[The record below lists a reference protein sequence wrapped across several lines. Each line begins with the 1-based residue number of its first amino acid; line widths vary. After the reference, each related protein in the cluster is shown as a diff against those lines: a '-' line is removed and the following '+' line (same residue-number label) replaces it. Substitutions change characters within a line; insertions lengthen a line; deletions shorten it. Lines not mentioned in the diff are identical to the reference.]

1 MQIPLKAEFG
11 PTSHLFVDSL
21 FYNSSLTV
29 KEITMPLFIQAV
41 SGRSILLVE
50 KKEKETLTQKSVTTT
65 DCNNIP
71 EG

>member
-11 PTSHLFVDSL
+11 PTSHLFVDIL

-41 SGRSILLVE
+41 SGRSVLLVE
-50 KKEKETLTQKSVTTT
+50 KRKR
-65 DCNNIP
+65 NINTKISHHC
-71 EG
+71 